1 MPRSASIPNTARVTS
16 PWLIFRV
23 SCQVFRMAP
32 CAVSDVPLSP
42 DEAQI
47 FECLGSL
54 SHDVHPDAHACRLK
68 IALETRGTAHG
79 AAAASRMWVRGKR
92 ARPAP
97 ARPDL
102 AVDSR
107 LPNLAGAPRRV
118 RGVRAKVR
126 RGECSMPS

>member
-1 MPRSASIPNTARVTS
+1 MPRSAAFSNTFTCH
-16 PWLIFRV
+16 IFMAHV
-23 SCQVFRMAP
+23 SLSCQVFRMAP
-32 CAVSDVPLSP
+32 CAVSDVPLSA

-97 ARPDL
+97 ARPNV
-102 AVDSR
+102 AVDAR
-107 LPNLAGAPRRV
+107 LPKFGRCSATSTRRT
-118 RGVRAKVR
+118 R
-126 RGECSMPS
+126 ESSTP